1 MQDDVAAGGTQL
13 ARGCNPIR
21 QKGVHAISAIMMLA
35 LVACAGPEPIFKST
49 TYLELHGK
57 DQAEREAAVCGLKAE
72 RSGIEH
78 GTNRSGNA
86 GAGATL
92 GLIGGAAVG
101 ASAGLIGGPT
111 GIAIGAAAGG
121 AVGTV
126 LGLLAGTYKPLQPR
140 QEYATFVERC
150 LKEKGYQA
158 EGWQ

>member
-1 MQDDVAAGGTQL
+1 MDDDGVVKSARLACGFTRIRKRVA
-13 ARGCNPIR
+13 C
-21 QKGVHAISAIMMLA
+21 GVNGFLMVT
-35 LVACAGPEPIFKST
+35 LVACAGPEPILKST
-49 TYLELHGK
+49 TYLQLHGK
-57 DQAEREAAVCGLKAE
+57 DQAEREAAVCALKAE
-72 RSGIEH
+72 RSGLEH

-101 ASAGLIGGPT
+101 ASAGLVGGPT

-140 QEYATFVERC
+140 ADYVAFVERC
-150 LKEKGYQA
+150 LKEKGYET